1 MKIEQSTFDFHDVF
15 RPAIPSRLKVLGI
28 FGEERWTGS
37 GVRLDETDKLVGGRA
52 DLQAGEGVVVEVH
65 ADVLRQ

>member
-15 RPAIPSRLKVLGI
+15 RSAIPSRLKVSGI

-37 GVRLDETDKLVGGRA
+37 GVRLDETDKLVGGRT
-52 DLQAGEGVVVEVH
+52 DLQAG
-65 ADVLRQ
+65 